1 MTMMMMVEVIMMIV
15 VVVLVH
21 LLLDLSVFSSQDSRN
36 CLEFLVG
43 IFLMSVTFPV

>member
-21 LLLDLSVFSSQDSRN
+21 LLLDQPVFFQVKIQETVWNSWLGYS
-36 CLEFLVG
+36 
-43 IFLMSVTFPV
+43 

>member
-21 LLLDLSVFSSQDSRN
+21 LFLDQPVFQVNIQEAVRN
-36 CLEFLVG
+36 SWLG
-43 IFLMSVTFPV
+43 YS

>member
-21 LLLDLSVFSSQDSRN
+21 LFLDQPVFQVNIQETVWNSWLGYS
-36 CLEFLVG
+36 
-43 IFLMSVTFPV
+43 